1 MHGKVEDMHRHVQIA
16 YKMKKVAEKNLSK
29 TVGDLQMNQMERET
43 EINELKKRISE
54 MREEHER
61 YHSRSEQKMAKLRNA
76 LRNSQADLSGL
87 EIHLHQYEKQVN
99 RLQAQIELL
108 RRNMLTSQRGIH
120 HTTEVVGQTN
130 PSDLSPLSCLTT
142 ESSTYSGHSYSR
154 RRRTPESYYTALQN
168 YTPSILDALNIDM
181 I

>member
-1 MHGKVEDMHRHVQIA
+1 
-16 YKMKKVAEKNLSK
+16 
-29 TVGDLQMNQMERET
+29 MERET

-108 RRNMLTSQRGIH
+108 RRNMLTSQRMIH
-120 HTTEVVGQTN
+120 HTGQAN
-130 PSDLSPLSCLTT
+130 PDLSPLSGLTTT
-142 ESSTYSGHSYSR
+142 ESSTCSGHSYSR
-154 RRRTPESYYTALQN
+154 MRRTPESYYAALQN
-168 YTPSILDALNIDM
+168 YTPSILDALNID
-181 I
+181 